1 MKAAEIEAQAR
12 VEAARI
18 YGKAYAGSPQLYNPL
33 RSLDTLGT
41 IVNGDTR
48 LVLRTDAAPFRVLV
62 DGPPAFPAEAR
73 RPTGAGHERRSA
85 RGAAQPWLQ
94 AGRLAFLAL
103 FGVTLLAALAWAF
116 SNVRQIGPEN
126 RAVVLRL
133 GALERLAGPG
143 LLLAWPQPLEQVVL
157 LPSAEQVIERRVEGL
172 LRSEQARRAD
182 LDVSLS
188 SDALAG
194 SGYLLT
200 GDAGVVQL
208 DVRVFYKVDD
218 PYAYV
223 LQGAHVPPALDRLV
237 ARNAVQVCAARDL
250 DTILV
255 ARPSCSGNDSAVAER
270 RERLRGDLV
279 QGINHSLAALAAA
292 GSGLGIQ
299 VVRVDVQSSLPR
311 NAVSAFN
318 AVLDRQPTGRAERR
332 QGAHRGGETHPG
344 GHRGG
349 RPHSCR
355 SPAPRP
361 ANGWPR
367 RAATPPASLAW
378 PWRWARPIP
387 ACSGACTA
395 NGCRRSSARPVRSAA
410 SIRATTAA

>member
-1 MKAAEIEAQAR
+1 MSGEAH
-12 VEAARI
+12 E
-18 YGKAYAGSPQLYNPL
+18 GL
-33 RSLDTLGT
+33 RS
-41 IVNGDTR
+41 
-48 LVLRTDAAPFRVLV
+48 
-62 DGPPAFPAEAR
+62 
-73 RPTGAGHERRSA
+73 
-85 RGAAQPWLQ
+85 PWLQ

-223 LQGAHVPPALDRLV
+223 LRAPTCCRRWTGWWRATPCRSAPRATWTPSWWR
-237 ARNAVQVCAARDL
+237 ARSCSATTARSPSAANACAATWCRAS
-250 DTILV
+250 TT
-255 ARPSCSGNDSAVAER
+255 AWR
-270 RERLRGDLV
+270 RW
-279 QGINHSLAALAAA
+279 
-292 GSGLGIQ
+292 
-299 VVRVDVQSSLPR
+299 
-311 NAVSAFN
+311 
-318 AVLDRQPTGRAERR
+318 
-332 QGAHRGGETHPG
+332 
-344 GHRGG
+344 
-349 RPHSCR
+349 
-355 SPAPRP
+355 PRP
-361 ANGWPR
+361 AAGWASR
-367 RAATPPASLAW
+367 WCGSTCSRA
-378 PWRWARPIP
+378 
-387 ACSGACTA
+387 
-395 NGCRRSSARPVRSAA
+395 CRAMR
-410 SIRATTAA
+410 